1 VGAEA
6 LAEKRRVENEK
17 KAGMV
22 PRLRVQERI
31 DDEVASPSALP
42 RKMPPLPPKTTGSSR
57 SSMLEYDEEKA
68 WFRIKSPREEHG
80 AVGPSTV
87 KELGFMYMTGEIN
100 DQTMLWRE
108 GNKLW
113 EPLAALHQ
121 IRGKVQGMP
130 QMPRRPNEDEDADE
144 VLIKD
149 DLPRSETERN
159 VVKLAIYRTEL
170 WCGLCKGNLATSHMP
185 GYAEQHPDLT
195 ILRKQVGSTD
205 TVREIMDG
213 FLFIGNKDSA
223 KLSSIVPMG
232 LTLIIG
238 TADKLKN
245 PAARPPHFRCQMAKL
260 KDRGKFQSMPA
271 GWMTSVQVLENGG
284 ENDTSLNLAS
294 GVSGVA
300 ENVEEEE
307 EEEEMMKKIGQKG
320 EGEGEDE
327 GADEGVDEA
336 MEPVESADV
345 EPETSPGAVTTD
357 ANGRLLPRYGRLV
370 APVTSYFIR
379 PLTLSYTSWPWLT
392 LTLTL
397 TTLTR
402 RTRQVRQGP
411 QAPSEVVGALLG
423 LDRDGED

>member
-1 VGAEA
+1 MWESDSEPEEEINLAFVGAEA
-6 LAEKRRVENEK
+6 LAEKRRIENEA
-17 KAGMV
+17 KAGLV
-22 PRLRVQERI
+22 PRLQVQERI
-31 DDEVASPSALP
+31 NDELASPSALP

-100 DQTMLWRE
+100 DRTMLWRE

-113 EPLAALHQ
+113 EPLADLHQ

-130 QMPRRPNEDEDADE
+130 QMPRRPNEDEADA

-149 DLPRSETERN
+149 DLFRSEIEKN

-185 GYAEQHPDLT
+185 GYADQHPDLT
-195 ILRKQVGSTD
+195 ILRKQVGSSD
-205 TVREIMDG
+205 NVREVMDG

-271 GWMTSVQVLENGG
+271 GWTSSVQFLENDGKH
-284 ENDTSLNLAS
+284 DLSLTS
-294 GVSGVA
+294 GVPGA
-300 ENVEEEE
+300 AKNEGEEEDEEEE
-307 EEEEMMKKIGQKG
+307 EEEEEKKKKRNAEIG
-320 EGEGEDE
+320 EGEVKDEGEDD
-327 GADEGVDEA
+327 GADEREEEVL
-336 MEPVESADV
+336 EPVESEDV
-345 EPETSPGAVTTD
+345 EPQTSPGVVTTD
-357 ANGRLLPRYGRLV
+357 ENGRLLPRYG
-370 APVTSYFIR
+370 
-379 PLTLSYTSWPWLT
+379 
-392 LTLTL
+392 
-397 TTLTR
+397 
-402 RTRQVRQGP
+402 Q
-411 QAPSEVVGALLG
+411 
-423 LDRDGED
+423 